1 MNRRQFVG
9 TLAGAGMVATLKAQ
23 DAPPQWGNPVIDVH
37 HHWRMPVELNTA
49 HMDGAGITR
58 ALLLA
63 DASQDSQAA
72 AMPKDRFARYTSV
85 NVAQQA
91 RLDANIA
98 LLRKAAETGA
108 LGFGEMKS
116 QVPVDGPEMR
126 RVFDLASELG
136 LPVLIHFQEVTQQ
149 TSVGTFNMG
158 LTRLPALL
166 KQYPKVTFVGH
177 ADFFWANC
185 SADVPSDQAYPTG
198 PVKRGGLT
206 DRMLSDYENLWG
218 DLAAYSGRNFLA
230 RDVEFSEDFLKRHQ
244 NKLMF
249 GSDCFCR
256 DGRGTGQTNPFPL
269 LAGKCIARETL
280 TALKQLTTPDVF
292 KKVTWDNATR
302 LLKLPPV

>member
-9 TLAGAGMVATLKAQ
+9 TLAGVGIAANLDAQ
-23 DAPPQWGNPVIDVH
+23 ETPEWGNPVIDVH
-37 HHWRMPVELNTA
+37 HHWRTPVELNTA

-58 ALLLA
+58 ALLLT
-63 DASQDSQAA
+63 DASQDAQAA

-85 NVAQQA
+85 NLAQPT
-91 RLDANIA
+91 RLDANIE
-98 LLRKAAETGA
+98 LLRKAAATGS

-116 QVPVDGPEMR
+116 QVQVDGPEMR
-126 RVFDLASELG
+126 RVFALASEFG
-136 LPVLIHFQEVTQQ
+136 FPVLIHFQEVTQQ

-166 KQYPKVTFVGH
+166 KEYPKVTFVGH
-177 ADFFWANC
+177 ADFFWANA
-185 SADVPSDQAYPTG
+185 SADVPTDQAYPTG
-198 PVKRGGLT
+198 TIKRGGLT
-206 DRMLSDYENLWG
+206 DRMLSDYENLWA

-230 RDVEFSEDFLKRHQ
+230 RDPEFSIDFLKRHQ
-244 NKLMF
+244 SKLMF

-269 LAGKCIARETL
+269 LAGKCVARETL

-302 LLKLPPV
+302 LLELG

>member
-9 TLAGAGMVATLKAQ
+9 TLAGVGIAANLDAQ
-23 DAPPQWGNPVIDVH
+23 ETPEWGNPVIDVH
-37 HHWRMPVELNTA
+37 HHWRTPVELNTA

-58 ALLLA
+58 ALLLT
-63 DASQDSQAA
+63 DASQDAQAA

-85 NVAQQA
+85 NLAQPT
-91 RLDANIA
+91 RLDANIE
-98 LLRKAAETGA
+98 LLRKAAATGS

-116 QVPVDGPEMR
+116 QVQVDGPEMR
-126 RVFDLASELG
+126 RVFALASEFG
-136 LPVLIHFQEVTQQ
+136 FPVLIHFQEVTQQ

-166 KQYPKVTFVGH
+166 KEYPKVTFVGH
-177 ADFFWANC
+177 ADFFWANA
-185 SADVPSDQAYPTG
+185 SADVPTDQAYPTG
-198 PVKRGGLT
+198 TIKRGGLT
-206 DRMLSDYENLWG
+206 DRMLSDYENLWA

-230 RDVEFSEDFLKRHQ
+230 RDPEFSIDFLKRHQ
-244 NKLMF
+244 SKLMF

-280 TALKQLTTPDVF
+280 TALKQLTTPGVF

-302 LLKLPPV
+302 LLKLG

>member
-1 MNRRQFVG
+1 MNRRQFTT
-9 TLAGAGMVATLKAQ
+9 TLAGAGVASILKAQ

-37 HHWRMPVELNTA
+37 HHWRAPVELNLA
-49 HMDGAGITR
+49 HMDGAGIAR
-58 ALLLA
+58 SLLLT
-63 DASQDSQAA
+63 DARQDEQAA
-72 AMPKDRFARYTSV
+72 AMPQDRFLRFTSV
-85 NVAQQA
+85 NVAQA
-91 RLDANIA
+91 DRLDANIE
-98 LLRKAAETGA
+98 LLKKAASTGA

-116 QVPVDGPEMR
+116 QVQVDGPEMR
-126 RVFDLASELG
+126 RVFALANELG

-158 LTRLPALL
+158 FTRLPALL
-166 KQYPKVTFVGH
+166 KEYPKVTFIGH
-177 ADFFWANC
+177 ADFFWANT
-185 SADVPSDQAYPTG
+185 SADVPSDEAYPTG
-198 PVKRGGLT
+198 PIKRGGLT

-230 RDVEFSEDFLKRHQ
+230 RDLEFSEDFLKRHQ

-269 LAGKCIARETL
+269 LAGKCVARETL
-280 TALKQLTTPDVF
+280 TALKQLTAPDVF

-302 LLKLPPV
+302 LLKLA